1 MKKKEKK
8 RKKALLEELEWM
20 LERNR
25 HFCIRN
31 QMRPTPY
38 MEGVNDSAKK
48 MKKMVK
54 KLYR

>member
-8 RKKALLEELEWM
+8 RKKALIEELEWM

-25 HFCIRN
+25 QFCIRN
-31 QMRPTPY
+31 QMDPSPY

-48 MKKMVK
+48 LKKMVK